1 MSNFF
6 VKQKIG
12 KNIYIYEVTSYWD
25 TQNKTTKQKRRYIGK
40 LTDTGEIITPKK
52 SVYPVSAKHFG
63 ATYLFEELSKKIGL
77 YDLLDKIFPDKAE
90 DILNLAIFF
99 AIERKDINAYLD
111 YIKSTH
117 TTFRCNLINS
127 NAIISLLK
135 DLSSHQTQL
144 NEFLKFWQEK
154 QTQSSKNVYIDI
166 KLYFNKSIHKELF
179 YETDKD
185 LSFTYRVGLIL
196 NQENYMPLTY
206 YLYSNKLICADDI
219 KRFISDHVV
228 VWPKIFILESDF
240 SNYYDI
246 NSLNSFGI
254 KFIMPNNIFNSSAL
268 NKVFKDSLQI
278 SDYDGTNYLVAN
290 TISNLYNTNTKLK
303 LHVYLNEKEKLKKVD
318 NLIKSLSELESLIRL
333 KVFHSAEE
341 VKMFMDS
348 KLNNSLKYYDISVIN
363 KKVIIKKKQ
372 WVISHKLN
380 KIAKVSLITNDL
392 ELNDNET
399 LSIYS
404 IRYNIENFFDLI
416 ISDIGEYNLFV
427 KSKQF
432 FEGRLFIQFIS
443 FILFSAFQITLKS
456 HESFKEYTF
465 EQILSELKNLQ
476 IITLS
481 NNKNALSEKNK
492 LQKDLFDLFHIEMPI
507 SV

>member
-52 SVYPVSAKHFG
+52 SVYPLFAKHFG

-77 YDLLDKIFPDKAE
+77 YDLLDKIFHDKVE
-90 DILNLAIFF
+90 DILNLSIFF
-99 AIERKDINAYLD
+99 AIERKNINAYFD

-117 TTFRCNLINS
+117 TTFRCNLINPNS
-127 NAIISLLK
+127 IISLLK

-144 NEFLKFWQEK
+144 VEFLKLWQEK
-154 QTQSSKNVYIDI
+154 QIQSSKNVYIDI
-166 KLYFNKSIHKELF
+166 KLYFSKSIDKKLF
-179 YETDKD
+179 YEADKD
-185 LSFTYRVGLIL
+185 LSFAYRIGIIL
-196 NQENYMPLTY
+196 SQENYMPLNY
-206 YLYSNKLICADDI
+206 YLYSNKLIVADDI
-219 KRFISDHVV
+219 KRFISENVIF
-228 VWPKIFILESDF
+228 WPKIFILESDF

-246 NSLNSFGI
+246 NLLNSLGI
-254 KFIMPNNIFNSSAL
+254 KFIMPNNILNSNVPSKA
-268 NKVFKDSLQI
+268 FKDSLKI
-278 SDYDGTNYLVAN
+278 SDYDDTNYIVAN
-290 TISNLYNTNTKLK
+290 SISNLYNTKLRI
-303 LHVYLNEKEKLKKVD
+303 HVYLNEKEKLEKVD
-318 NLIKSLSELESLIRL
+318 NFIKSLSELESLIKL
-333 KVFHSAEE
+333 KIFHNAEE
-341 VKMFMDS
+341 VKMFMDT
-348 KLNNSLKYYDISVIN
+348 KLNNSSKYYDISVIN
-363 KKVIIKKKQ
+363 KKAIIKKKQ

-380 KIAKVSLITNDL
+380 KIAKVLLVTNDL
-392 ELNDNET
+392 ELNDSET
-399 LSIYS
+399 LSTYS

-427 KSKQF
+427 KSKQI

-443 FILFSAFQITLKS
+443 FILFSAFQNTLKS
-456 HESFKEYTF
+456 HESFKEYTS

-481 NNKNALSEKNK
+481 NNKKALSEKNK
-492 LQKDLFDLFHIEMPI
+492 LQKDLFDLFNIEVPI